1 MCRKLKGQASRSR
14 YSALRRK
21 RLTKVIVDTSAV
33 LAILFAEPDAERY
46 ARAISNAPVCRM
58 SMATFVEISIIK
70 EFQTGSAVVNAIS
83 FFRLAGFALEPV
95 TEEQAYAARQ
105 AWSDFGKGRSRAKLN
120 FGDCFSYALAKTLGQ
135 PLLFKGDDFSQTDV
149 KPAI

>member
-1 MCRKLKGQASRSR
+1 M
-14 YSALRRK
+14 
-21 RLTKVIVDTSAV
+21 IVDTSAI
-33 LAILFAEPDAERY
+33 LAVLFAEPDAERF
-46 ARAISNAPVCRM
+46 ARSISDEPICRM
-58 SMATFVEISIIK
+58 SVATFVEISIVV
-70 EFQTGSAVVNAIS
+70 ETQAGDAGSRQWDQ
-83 FFRLAGFALEPV
+83 FFRRAGITLEPV

-120 FGDCFSYALAKTLGQ
+120 FGDCFSYALAKTLGE